1 MVATGSYHGVMKVV
15 ERVGIKNLK
24 NSLSSYIRQARK
36 GVRVLVTDRGE
47 VVAELCR
54 PRRDVTPDSH
64 PLLMEWVA
72 TGKMRPALT
81 RKRKLPVS
89 PVKLPAG
96 TARRLL
102 DADRGE

>member
-1 MVATGSYHGVMKVV
+1 MKVV